1 MNWKYVKAL
10 KSENAIAEFE
20 KAYKIEFPDSF
31 KELVTKF
38 NGGRPE
44 KDVYDTDKTKER
56 TIKSILSFNQ
66 DDKETIWKIN
76 EYSTE
81 ELGDKYVAFAIDHF
95 GNLLCF
101 SKSDQSIIFMD
112 SETLKTEVIAN
123 DFASFIE
130 KLYSVD

>member
-31 KELVTKF
+31 KEIVTKF

-123 DFASFIE
+123 DFASFID

>member
-10 KSENAIAEFE
+10 KNENAIVEFE

-31 KELVTKF
+31 KEIVTKF

-101 SKSDQSIIFMD
+101 SKSEKSIIFID
-112 SETLKTEVIAN
+112 SETLKTEVIAS
-123 DFASFIE
+123 DFASFID
-130 KLYSVD
+130 KLYSVN